1 MTHVTCRLTA
11 KYRDQLRDPTLGNRV
26 WATFTFLHTAGLLR
40 IDRIVLSTVRSSV
53 VSPTSRGSLDV
64 VLVAA
69 FADNIDRTSAK
80 VHSAIAAVDVISR
93 HRMQVRYWILTSLY
107 ITQMISDKTPNA
119 TCRFV

>member
-26 WATFTFLHTAGLLR
+26 WATFTFLHTVGLLR

-53 VSPTSRGSLDV
+53 VSPTSRGSLDVAVESLDV

-107 ITQMISDKTPNA
+107 KH
-119 TCRFV
+119 R